1 MHMNTNSVT
10 AAPAS
15 VNLNIHKGKRKILKY
30 NTENTNTISLDEE
43 ALEEVETS
51 TYLDSII
58 NEQGGSDANLNASI
72 VKAMTALL
80 QLKNICKSKQLS
92 VNQYQSH
99 DLQYQR
105 QDSQFYCTELKRAEL
120 LQPSS
125 RKYKYL

>member
-1 MHMNTNSVT
+1 MHMNTNSVST
-10 AAPAS
+10 ASAS
-15 VNLNIHKGKRKILKY
+15 VNPNKHIGKRKILKY
-30 NTENTNTISLDEE
+30 NTENTNTISLDRE

-58 NEQGGSDANLNASI
+58 NEQGGSDVNVNASI

-80 QLKNICKSKQLS
+80 QLKNICNSKQLS

-99 DLQYQR
+99 NLQYER

-125 RKYKYL
+125 KWYQYL